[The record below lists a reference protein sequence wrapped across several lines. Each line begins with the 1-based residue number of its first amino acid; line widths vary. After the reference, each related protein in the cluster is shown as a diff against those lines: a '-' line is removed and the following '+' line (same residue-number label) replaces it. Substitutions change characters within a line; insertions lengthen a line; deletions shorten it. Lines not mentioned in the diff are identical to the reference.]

1 MSDISIIISSFGL
14 EAVVKVFCFH
24 INCGLTATY
33 IRIFGNFKNVKNIF
47 SYNYLGKLA
56 FVYKLDFVYFNR
68 V

>member
-47 SYNYLGKLA
+47 SYNYLGK
-56 FVYKLDFVYFNR
+56 
-68 V
+68 